1 MIQGFW
7 DARLRDAGRET
18 AGHGTRDAGQGMG
31 IGKTT
36 EDPERLFVPF
46 GFLMLRNNVNC

>member
-7 DARLRDAGRET
+7 DARLRDT
-18 AGHGTRDAGQGMG
+18 GHETRDCETGDGHR
-31 IGKTT
+31 KKT